1 MNGKRSCNL
10 YIASCAAE
18 GGIRHYR
25 LTDGH
30 PEPVGF
36 TPMEFPM
43 YMILSGGGDNK
54 KMHILLL
61 KPFDNGESGLVT
73 YRVADDGCLFDPSPV
88 ISTRGVEACH
98 LCADGDTVYAVNYDP
113 GSVFM
118 TPDRLVT
125 HTGRSVHPK
134 RQTGPHTHFIDF
146 TPDGKYL
153 CVNDLGL
160 DQILLYDKE
169 LNLCST
175 VCLPAGHGPRHLAF
189 HEDGTHVFCMNE
201 LESTVSLLRYEN
213 GHMELLQ
220 TVSALPADFTGESTG
235 AAIRCIGNTVYTSN
249 RGHDSI
255 AVFDFTGDGLLL
267 RKTVP
272 TYGSSPRDFIVEGNL
287 LIVTNQFGDCVSFVS
302 LDDDTL
308 LEQLEMPGPLCV
320 LTDPVES

>member
-1 MNGKRSCNL
+1 MNEKRSRRL

-18 GGIRHYR
+18 GGIRQYR

-43 YMILSGGGDNK
+43 YMILSGDGEDA

-61 KPFDNGESGLVT
+61 RPFENGESGLVT
-73 YRVADDGCLFDPSPV
+73 YRVAEDGSLYDPSPV
-88 ISTRGVEACH
+88 ISTHGVEACY
-98 LCADGDTVYAVNYDP
+98 LCADGETVYAANYDS

-125 HTGRSVHPK
+125 HTGRSIHPS
-134 RQTGPHTHFIDF
+134 RQTMPHPHFIDF

-160 DQILLYDKE
+160 DQILIYDKE
-169 LNLCST
+169 LNLHSA
-175 VCLPAGHGPRHLAF
+175 VSLPAGHGPRHLAF
-189 HEDGTHVFCMNE
+189 HADGVHVFCMNE
-201 LESTVSLLRYEN
+201 LASTVSLLRYEN
-213 GHMELLQ
+213 GHMELRK

-255 AVFDFTGDGLLL
+255 AVFDFTGDDLILQ
-267 RKTVP
+267 KTVP
-272 TYGSSPRDFIVEGNL
+272 TYGSSPRDFIVEGHL
-287 LIVTNQFGDCVSFVS
+287 AIVTNQFGNCVSFVS
-302 LDDDTL
+302 LEDGTL
-308 LEQLEMPGPLCV
+308 LEKLEMPGPLCV
-320 LTDPVES
+320 LTDSIE